1 MKYDVF
7 YRPPIVRKLEQ
18 LPSRYQFRF
27 VLPPITPDHINPRS
41 ERPSSMLCSSIL
53 CNLLLIN
60 FNFYCLQRLFAS
72 MKWEF
77 FLAA

>member
-41 ERPSSMLCSSIL
+41 ERPSSMLCLSIL
-53 CNLLLIN
+53 YSCIIYFLIN
-60 FNFYCLQRLFAS
+60 FTYVVYRGCLHP
-72 MKWEF
+72 
-77 FLAA
+77 